1 MTRVAFIG
9 LGAMGGRLA
18 RRLLDAGHD
27 VTVWNRTR
35 ARAKEL
41 LDAGATL
48 AATPA
53 DAAGQSEV
61 VITMVTDLPALLALI
76 VGRDGLAGSIG
87 GSTTLIE
94 MSTVG
99 PAAVSQLPP
108 LMQDGVGLLDAPVL
122 GSISEAEAGALRV
135 FVGGPTPLVQLWMP
149 LLSTFGIPMHV
160 GPLGAGAAAKLV
172 ANSTL
177 FGVLGTLGEA
187 LALADGLGLARD
199 AAFEVLAATPLASQA
214 ERRRPAIET
223 DDYPPRYTLAL
234 ALKDAGLIIKAA
246 EKASVD
252 VRLLKAAQSWLADSA
267 DAGWAGRDYSAVLA
281 TILHGHDGNRSRSG
295 VGASDTVPILEGGR
309 LDCDGLIVD
318 LDGVVW
324 RGQEPIDGAADAIAA
339 IRAKG
344 IRVVFLTNEPASSRS
359 AFATRLTDMGI
370 PSTEADIV
378 TSAAATA
385 RVVGALE
392 GLASRRALVIGP
404 PALHVEI
411 ENVGFE
417 LVAEDDAIQAQV
429 VVVGGHEGFDY
440 LELSAATAAIRNGA
454 RLFATGRDAIFP
466 TPAGPKPGTG
476 SIVAAV
482 ETAGGASAVVVG
494 KPEPM
499 MFEIAREALAG
510 CERIAVVGDHL
521 IADIEGA
528 KRAGI
533 AAVLVLTGT
542 TSRADLEQA
551 VIPPDLVLESLAT
564 LPEVVWDSRSSLP

>member
-1 MTRVAFIG
+1 VTRVAFIG

-18 RRLLDAGHD
+18 GRLLDAGHD

-35 ARAKEL
+35 AKAKEL

-61 VITMVTDLPALLALI
+61 VITTVTDLPALLAVI
-76 VGRDGLAGSIG
+76 AGRGGLAGSIG

-99 PAAVSQLPP
+99 PAAVSQLVP
-108 LMQDGVGLLDAPVL
+108 LMPDGVGLLDAPVL
-122 GSISEAEAGALRV
+122 GSISEAEAGTLRV
-135 FVGGPTPLVQLWMP
+135 FVGGPAHLVQLWMP

-199 AAFEVLAATPLASQA
+199 AAFEVLAATPLAAQA

-223 DDYPPRYTLAL
+223 DDYPPRYTLEL

-246 EKASVD
+246 EKARVD

-267 DAGWAGRDYSAVLA
+267 DAGWAGWAGRDYSAVLS
-281 TILHGHDGNRSRSG
+281 TILHGHDGDRSRSG
-295 VGASDTVPILEGGR
+295 DAASETVPILEGGR

-339 IRAKG
+339 VRAKG
-344 IRVVFLTNEPASSRS
+344 IRVVFLTNEPQAPEVRSPPGSPTWESR
-359 AFATRLTDMGI
+359 ARRLT
-370 PSTEADIV
+370 S
-378 TSAAATA
+378 
-385 RVVGALE
+385 
-392 GLASRRALVIGP
+392 
-404 PALHVEI
+404 
-411 ENVGFE
+411 
-417 LVAEDDAIQAQV
+417 
-429 VVVGGHEGFDY
+429 
-440 LELSAATAAIRNGA
+440 
-454 RLFATGRDAIFP
+454 
-466 TPAGPKPGTG
+466 
-476 SIVAAV
+476 
-482 ETAGGASAVVVG
+482 
-494 KPEPM
+494 
-499 MFEIAREALAG
+499 
-510 CERIAVVGDHL
+510 
-521 IADIEGA
+521 
-528 KRAGI
+528 
-533 AAVLVLTGT
+533 
-542 TSRADLEQA
+542 
-551 VIPPDLVLESLAT
+551 
-564 LPEVVWDSRSSLP
+564 

>member
-61 VITMVTDLPALLALI
+61 VITMVTDLPALLAVI
-76 VGRDGLAGSIG
+76 SGRGGLAGGIG

-99 PAAVSQLPP
+99 PAAVTQLAP
-108 LMQDGVGLLDAPVL
+108 LMPDGVGLLDAPVL
-122 GSISEAEAGALRV
+122 GSISEAEAGTLRV

-149 LLSTFGIPMHV
+149 LLSTFGIAMHV

-199 AAFEVLAATPLASQA
+199 VAFEVLAATPLASQA

-246 EKASVD
+246 ETARVD
-252 VRLLKAAQSWLADSA
+252 VRLLKAAESWLADSS

-281 TILHGHDGNRSRSG
+281 TILHGHDGDRSRSG
-295 VGASDTVPILEGGR
+295 DAASTVPVLEGGR

-324 RGQEPIDGAADAIAA
+324 RGQEAIDGAADAIAA

-344 IRVVFLTNEPASSRS
+344 IRVVFLTNEPANSRS
-359 AFATRLTDMGI
+359 AFAARLTDMGI
-370 PSTEADIV
+370 PSTEADV
-378 TSAAATA
+378 LTSAAATA
-385 RVVGALE
+385 RVVGALK

-404 PALHVEI
+404 PALHDEI

-417 LVAEDDAIQAQV
+417 LVAENDAIQAQV

-440 LELSAATAAIRNGA
+440 RELSAATAAIRNGA

-482 ETAGGASAVVVG
+482 EIAGGASAVVVG
-494 KPEPM
+494 KPEPI

-528 KRAGI
+528 KRVGM
-533 AAVLVLTGT
+533 AAALVLTGT

-564 LPEVVWDSRSSLP
+564 LPEVVRVSRSRLP